1 LRAPKYSDKSV
12 LPFRQLD
19 LAYVMRLSLRSG
31 ILLEP
36 PFPEYFPF
44 INTGVDDPNA
54 GYFAAVGD
62 RHAIDSRP
70 SARWAKFRSPV
81 LSDDLFDAGLVS
93 VRDGLKKDDPEPNLV
108 QCWQSFSLTIEGRR
122 KMPTIAFP
130 VRFVLFQEH
139 VVTMSCTQEL
149 FQLLPVIP

>member
-1 LRAPKYSDKSV
+1 MRAPKYSDKSV
-12 LPFRQLD
+12 LPFGQLD
-19 LAYVMRLSLRSG
+19 LAYVMRLFLRSG

-70 SARWAKFRSPV
+70 SALWAKFQSPV

-93 VRDGLKKDDPEPNLV
+93 VRDGLEDDGAVGFGGGGGL
-108 QCWQSFSLTIEGRR
+108 G
-122 KMPTIAFP
+122 A
-130 VRFVLFQEH
+130 
-139 VVTMSCTQEL
+139 
-149 FQLLPVIP
+149 